1 MKKFWVQ
8 LTTART
14 SLTTLPEKRFGMA
27 RWESGLRAKVA
38 GPASVV
44 PSAWIR
50 EAVHWEAVVA
60 RFISVRSAARPAP
73 LMSPWRAAVWPPAIR
88 LSAVI
93 TGR

>member
-14 SLTTLPEKRFGMA
+14 SLTTLPEKRSGIA

-38 GPASVV
+38 GPARVV
-44 PSAWIR
+44 PSARTR
-50 EAVHWEAVVA
+50 EAVHWEAVEA
-60 RFISVRSAARPAP
+60 RFIRVRLAARPAP
-73 LMSPWRAAVWPPAIR
+73 LASPWRAAVWPPRIR
-88 LSAVI
+88 LSAVT